1 MAMTFIRLQEQAN
14 LKDVETKINEVMKEN
29 GQREM
34 EQAGISKK
42 LTLQPMSDIHYD
54 TTYEGDSAGKTSYLY
69 IRVMIA
75 IGALILILACMNYVN
90 LSTAQAGRRAL
101 DAELVLGLAD
111 REAGTQGEREASRG
125 GRSREPQLV
134 AANVDPVARLRYF
147 VRAFVR
153 FSARYPEVN
162 RLMMREGMDD
172 DWRLDWLVDHI
183 VRPWYER
190 VRALYAEARRL
201 GAAPDMAYPH
211 FYYILTGGAALLFS
225 MAPEARRLADIDP
238 QDDTVVTAHA
248 DALANLLFPGDRL

>member
-1 MAMTFIRLQEQAN
+1 MTEATPRDPVQERAQITRERLLEAA
-14 LKDVETKINEVMKEN
+14 IA
-29 GQREM
+29 RF
-34 EQAGISKK
+34 AGVG
-42 LTLQPMSDIHYD
+42 YD
-54 TTYEGDSAGKTSYLY
+54 A
-69 IRVMIA
+69 A
-75 IGALILILACMNYVN
+75 
-90 LSTAQAGRRAL
+90 STRQIEA
-101 DAELVLGLAD
+101 
-111 REAGTQGEREASRG
+111 EAGVKRGLIGYHFGTKEALWKAAAGWLFERAAGELRAAEDG
-125 GRSREPQLV
+125 

-153 FSARYPEVN
+153 FSARHPEVN

-190 VRALYAEARRL
+190 VRALYAEAGRL

-238 QDDTVVTAHA
+238 QDDTVVSAHA